1 MNQLTLCAI
10 TAVTSG
16 VVSFTCGSL
25 LAVICNCATIQRKKV
40 RNKASKRVPTLC
52 QQREQSPLYDDI
64 VQFQNH
70 CRDHNREN
78 NAYVSPA
85 STPTYAT
92 IK

>member
-25 LAVICNCATIQRKKV
+25 LATICNCVNIQRKKA
-40 RNKASKRVPTLC
+40 RNKVSERVPTVSQC
-52 QQREQSPLYDDI
+52 REQSPLYDDI
-64 VQFQNH
+64 IQFQNH
-70 CRDHNREN
+70 CQDHNREN
-78 NAYVSPA
+78 NAYVSP
-85 STPTYAT
+85 SIPTYAT